1 MSLRLSSSVR
11 VPFLPVAKMS
21 QMCRLLRRL
30 ERVVARRR
38 CCSFLFLRRV
48 VPSVVQVILRAR
60 RVVEPAWGGV
70 LGRSCRMLVR
80 RNLISQYH
88 NITIFAL
95 CPQANFQYSVSSDVP
110 YPRVFGILGYSVSSG
125 VIRYYHKYHNFR
137 TVSSGEFNSILYPL
151 VFGILWCLVSSGVWY
166 PLVFGILW
174 FLRQYHKYHDSL
186 GVLRRILIVFR
197 ILWYLVSSGIRYP
210 QVFGILWFLR
220 QYHKYHGNITISYGV
235 LRRYSQLR
243 YPRCFFVIQISISR
257 KDAPIYVA
265 GPVGAGDVSGGTSG
279 ESVV

>member
-70 LGRSCRMLVR
+70 LGRFWGGFRRMLVR

-95 CPQANFQYSVSSDVP
+95 CPQANFQYPVSSGIW
-110 YPRVFGILGYSVSSG
+110 YPQAFGIRWYSVSSG
-125 VIRYYHKYHNFR
+125 FSGNITNITVISLYR
-137 TVSSGEFNSILYPL
+137 TVSSDDILS
-151 VFGILWCLVSSGVWY
+151 FGILGVSS
-166 PLVFGILW
+166 
-174 FLRQYHKYHDSL
+174 
-186 GVLRRILIVFR
+186 
-197 ILWYLVSSGIRYP
+197 
-210 QVFGILWFLR
+210 
-220 QYHKYHGNITISYGV
+220 
-235 LRRYSQLR
+235 
-243 YPRCFFVIQISISR
+243 
-257 KDAPIYVA
+257 
-265 GPVGAGDVSGGTSG
+265 
-279 ESVV
+279 

>member
-1 MSLRLSSSVR
+1 MSLQLSSSVR

-70 LGRSCRMLVR
+70 SGAVLGRFRRMLVR

-95 CPQANFQYSVSSDVP
+95 CPQAIFSILYPLVLVSSGIR
-110 YPRVFGILGYSVSSG
+110 YPRVFGILRFYRVLSQ
-125 VIRYYHKYHNFR
+125 YHNSR
-137 TVSSGEFNSILYPL
+137 SVSSGEFRYS
-151 VFGILWCLVSSGVWY
+151 
-166 PLVFGILW
+166 
-174 FLRQYHKYHDSL
+174 
-186 GVLRRILIVFR
+186 
-197 ILWYLVSSGIRYP
+197 VSSGIRYP
-210 QVFGILWFLR
+210 QVLSGI
-220 QYHKYHGNITISYGV
+220 ITIS
-235 LRRYSQLR
+235 R
-243 YPRCFFVIQISISR
+243 
-257 KDAPIYVA
+257 
-265 GPVGAGDVSGGTSG
+265 
-279 ESVV
+279 

>member
-70 LGRSCRMLVR
+70 FGAVLGRFRRMLVR

-88 NITIFAL
+88 NITIFAR
-95 CPQANFQYSVSSDVP
+95 CPQANFQYPVSSDVP
-110 YPRVFGILGYSVSSG
+110 YPLVFGILGYSVSSG
-125 VIRYYHKYHNFR
+125 SSGNITNITIRS
-137 TVSSGEFNSILYPL
+137 VSSGEF
-151 VFGILWCLVSSGVWY
+151 
-166 PLVFGILW
+166 
-174 FLRQYHKYHDSL
+174 
-186 GVLRRILIVFR
+186 
-197 ILWYLVSSGIRYP
+197 
-210 QVFGILWFLR
+210 
-220 QYHKYHGNITISYGV
+220 
-235 LRRYSQLR
+235 
-243 YPRCFFVIQISISR
+243 
-257 KDAPIYVA
+257 
-265 GPVGAGDVSGGTSG
+265 
-279 ESVV
+279 